1 MYCYLIV
8 GECIPLEV
16 EACQALGRTT
26 TVFPNILNQTN
37 MQETLTVL
45 EIFKMQSCSNNA
57 MLYICD
63 MLYPRCDEQSLPC
76 SDSCWSKTLFT
87 FMPFHP
93 YLELLFCQFIFCFIS
108 IIDTFFSLVG
118 VQRECG
124 NNLELAKEKYCNLL
138 PKMDC
143 IGSPVTS
150 TTYPTTTTSI
160 TTTTSLPPSSTIG
173 IKDR

>member
-93 YLELLFCQFIFCFIS
+93 YLEVFFVSLFSALFQLSILSFLWQVFRENVAIILNQQKRNTVICFQKW
-108 IIDTFFSLVG
+108 TA
-118 VQRECG
+118 Q
-124 NNLELAKEKYCNLL
+124 AHQ
-138 PKMDC
+138 
-143 IGSPVTS
+143 
-150 TTYPTTTTSI
+150 
-160 TTTTSLPPSSTIG
+160 
-173 IKDR
+173 